1 MLRTKSIR
9 LIALFSALI
18 PAVSNASNPSE
29 ELVCTTAPRSE
40 WMSEARIR
48 DIFRAS
54 TYALVKLKISSSNCY
69 EFYAVDVNGDAV
81 EAYYNPVT
89 GERVRFNEIRVKQK
103 QLDYT
108 TEVRPAAA
116 K

>member
-1 MLRTKSIR
+1 MLRWKLLPFVTVVS
-9 LIALFSALI
+9 LLLQNMASAS
-18 PAVSNASNPSE
+18 PPTE
-29 ELVCTTAPRSE
+29 ELICTTAPRSA
-40 WMSEARIR
+40 WMSEERIR

-54 TYALVKLKISSSNCY
+54 TYTLVKLKISSSNCY

-89 GERVRFNEIRVKQK
+89 GERVRFNEVRVKEK

-108 TEVRPAAA
+108 KEVHPTAAN
-116 K
+116 